1 MSLPESLNQIAED
14 IYQVRLPLPFALRI
28 VNCYLLRGD
37 QGWSVIDT
45 GLHTE
50 SGEAVWRETF
60 AELNIQPG
68 DLDAIVVTHHHPD
81 HYGMAGWLRAWN
93 GVETPI
99 YTFARERDMI
109 AQVWWQNGG
118 VAKDFT
124 ALMRGAGVD
133 ENMLAAMLR
142 VGEEIGAQTAPHPP
156 TLDVLTAGERIR
168 LGTRQFR
175 LIDGPGHSVGQLL
188 LYDESAR
195 LIFCADHVLAKITP
209 NVGIWPG
216 SDANPLASFLDS
228 LHSLSDLP
236 VDLALPGHRS
246 IIQDWSGRI
255 AELQRHHTERLSQ
268 MRDAAGDGATALQIA
283 GTVFNFDHFS
293 THERRFAVAETLAH
307 LEYLRQLGEIE
318 RHGDSVWM
326 FRRC

>member
-1 MSLPESLNQIAED
+1 MSPSETLKQIAED
-14 IYQVRLPLPFALRI
+14 IYQVKLPLPFALRI

-37 QGWSVIDT
+37 SGWTIIDT

-50 SGEAVWRETF
+50 NGEAVWRQTL
-60 AELNIQPG
+60 AALGIQPG
-68 DLDAIVVTHHHPD
+68 DLSAIVVTHHHPD

-93 GVETPI
+93 EVETPI
-99 YTFARERDMI
+99 YTSARERDMI
-109 AQVWWQNGG
+109 AQVWWQVDG
-118 VAKDFT
+118 VSKDFA
-124 ALMRGAGVD
+124 ALMRAAGVD
-133 ENMLAAMLR
+133 EAMLAGMLR
-142 VGEEIGAQTAPHPP
+142 VGAEIGAQTAPHPP
-156 TLDVLTAGERIR
+156 RLDVLTAGERIS
-168 LGTRQFR
+168 LGAREFR
-175 LIDGPGHSVGQLL
+175 ILNGPGHSVGQLL

-228 LHSLSDLP
+228 LQSLSDLP

-246 IIQDWSGRI
+246 LIEDWPGRI
-255 AELQRHHTERLSQ
+255 AELQRHHDERLSQ

-283 GTVFNFDHFS
+283 GVVFNFDHFS
-293 THERRFAVAETLAH
+293 THEQRFAVAETLAH
-307 LEYLRQLGEIE
+307 LEYLRQQGAIE
-318 RHGDSVWM
+318 RHGDDVWI